1 MEYYKLNIEET
12 LEKVNSSLDG
22 LTEKQAQERLL
33 KNGENKLEEQEK
45 KSIFSLILTQLKD
58 VMIYVL
64 IGAAIITV
72 VVNKEF
78 TDAIIILAV
87 VFINHF

>member
-12 LEKVNSSLDG
+12 LEKVSSSLNG

-45 KSIFSLILTQLKD
+45 NQFFL
-58 VMIYVL
+58 
-64 IGAAIITV
+64 
-72 VVNKEF
+72 
-78 TDAIIILAV
+78 
-87 VFINHF
+87 